1 MAVIQRA
8 AKPASDAPDE
18 AKKAAQA
25 AAAAPDSKKAPTLV
39 GKRVMINLGFE
50 PEFLAEIDA
59 QCARRGGISRPAL
72 IRLALSRLF
81 ESGV

>member
-1 MAVIQRA
+1 MRRFMTVLLVMAVYA
-8 AKPASDAPDE
+8 VSHLS
-18 AKKAAQA
+18 